1 MRERTRFIWKMGA
14 VVAALVLTFAACGGD
29 DGGGDGGGGNGVDIT
44 LSEFAVVTDPSSA
57 SAGEVTFNI
66 ENGGAE
72 THEFVVIQTD
82 LGITELPTEEDG
94 SVSEEGEGMTVVD
107 EVEDLPSGE
116 TAELV
121 VDLDAGSYVFICNIL
136 EEEDDGSF
144 ESHYQE
150 GMRTAFTVE

>member
-1 MRERTRFIWKMGA
+1 MPRLKRM
-14 VVAALVLTFAACGGD
+14 VPALLALALGLAACGGD
-29 DGGGDGGGGNGVDIT
+29 DGGEGVGVT
-44 LSEFAVVTDPSSA
+44 LSEFAIAVDSGST

-82 LGITELPTEEDG
+82 LAPAELPTVEDG
-94 SVSEEGEGMTVVD
+94 SVSEEGEGMTVED
-107 EVEDLPSGE
+107 EVEDLPSGD
-116 TAELV
+116 TAELT
-121 VDLDAGSYVFICNIL
+121 VDLDAGSYVLICNIV
-136 EEEDDGSF
+136 EEEDDGTF